1 MSIKLSIVIPVYNSE
16 KYIKD
21 CLKSFCYEIKK
32 NVEVIIVDDFSKDS
46 SLKICQEFIKR
57 FNFIKLIRIDKN
69 QGVSY
74 ARNTGIKNSKG
85 KYLCF
90 LDSDDKLL
98 SGSIKNILNNIDNNK
113 KDLFVLRYITFNQR
127 IKKKNSVNKNQIIRS
142 IPNKPIFASIK
153 NLNQFELYC
162 WNFVVKKEL
171 LKKNNINFRN
181 IKTAE
186 DWIFVSEIFCYLKS
200 FSVIEQP
207 VYCHRVQIESLGRK
221 MGYVR
226 ADSNVRIMFNVS
238 NLINSRKSNFNNKST
253 DFLLRILS
261 LAYQDLFFN
270 IILCNKTE
278 IKKIT
283 SLLIRYKKNL
293 LKFEKFKFINFSFL
307 KLQNKDLQTYLV
319 NNNNKKKKLI
329 RNFLN
334 ILTEKNVIL
343 FCIGQYGRIVFKYL
357 LKSKVKIVAIID
369 NNDAYQNK
377 KINHLRVKKIN
388 YLQKNKKSFFKSN
401 LLIVNKNR
409 SDFKKIKLQ
418 LFKIGFVKKKIY
430 HFNLI

>member
-1 MSIKLSIVIPVYNSE
+1 
-16 KYIKD
+16 
-21 CLKSFCYEIKK
+21 
-32 NVEVIIVDDFSKDS
+32 
-46 SLKICQEFIKR
+46 
-57 FNFIKLIRIDKN
+57 
-69 QGVSY
+69 
-74 ARNTGIKNSKG
+74 
-85 KYLCF
+85 
-90 LDSDDKLL
+90 
-98 SGSIKNILNNIDNNK
+98 
-113 KDLFVLRYITFNQR
+113 
-127 IKKKNSVNKNQIIRS
+127 
-142 IPNKPIFASIK
+142 
-153 NLNQFELYC
+153 
-162 WNFVVKKEL
+162 
-171 LKKNNINFRN
+171 
-181 IKTAE
+181 
-186 DWIFVSEIFCYLKS
+186 
-200 FSVIEQP
+200 
-207 VYCHRVQIESLGRK
+207 